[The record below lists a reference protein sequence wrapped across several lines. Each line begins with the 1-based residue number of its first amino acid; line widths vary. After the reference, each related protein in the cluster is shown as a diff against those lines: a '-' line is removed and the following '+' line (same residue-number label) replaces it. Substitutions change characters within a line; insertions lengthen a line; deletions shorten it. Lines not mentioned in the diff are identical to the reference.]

1 MILVLAVKITIRA
14 TDVVRPVIL
23 HLHAS
28 RDRFKAPII
37 IHADTF
43 DSENSRERA
52 VDPAVFIETVK
63 KLLPESIISLG
74 WTPSADFSPTN
85 K

>member
-1 MILVLAVKITIRA
+1 MSILAVKVSVRSTE
-14 TDVVRPVIL
+14 VVRPVIL

-28 RDRFKAPII
+28 RERFKAPII

-52 VDPAVFIETVK
+52 VDPAIFIETAK
-63 KLLPESIISLG
+63 KLLPESIISIG
-74 WTPSADFSPTN
+74 WTPSADYSTLN